1 MWNVPTGS
9 WVTRDRNL
17 WSKAQRYYASTATA
31 LPFVFYLDEPMH
43 KRRFLAK
50 QTLGRRTIIVY
61 ICEAIAPLA
70 A

>member
-1 MWNVPTGS
+1 MV
-9 WVTRDRNL
+9 
-17 WSKAQRYYASTATA
+17 KAQRYYASTATA

>member
-1 MWNVPTGS
+1 MV
-9 WVTRDRNL
+9 
-17 WSKAQRYYASTATA
+17 KAQRYYASTAT
-31 LPFVFYLDEPMH
+31 DEPMH